1 MYNVILKMMEK
12 EEMKKEEMNFILKS
26 SNINGLD
33 TTKLYL
39 GHIVFVDESMQ
50 ISNVEQPFR
59 IISNLSLSFVGN
71 LMYWDIINQEV
82 FGDVNGVNGDLF
94 PGERNTG
101 FCVDNI
107 QVLFDIT
114 KKERMTFEELNLF
127 VESYNINNSQN
138 KRLSK

>member
-12 EEMKKEEMNFILKS
+12 DEMKKEEMNYVLKS
-26 SNINGLD
+26 SNIDGLD

-71 LMYWDIINQEV
+71 PMYWDIINQEV
-82 FGDVNGVNGDLF
+82 FGDINGVNGDLF
-94 PGERNTG
+94 PGDRNTG
-101 FCVDNI
+101 FCADNI

-114 KKERMTFEELNLF
+114 KKERMTLEELNLF
-127 VESYNINNSQN
+127 IENYNINNSQN